1 MQKGWDDDR
10 VARRVLKENNVI
22 VEIKTGRQK
31 KAKASLSR
39 PFKVFK
45 NVGTRGTQMFNEVK
59 KRADE

>member
-31 KAKASLSR
+31 RAKASLSR

-45 NVGTRGTQMFNEVK
+45 NVGTRGT
-59 KRADE
+59 